1 MVGQMMM
8 TRMTSYDDKPTQQD
22 PPATLSVTTML
33 ATTPAQFSANNGTN
47 SYGAN
52 NGTTNSYANHNGTTN
67 LYANHNGANNSYVNN
82 GGANRSSAASNSN
95 QWSTE
100 RQVTAT

>member
-1 MVGQMMM
+1 MMM

-33 ATTPAQFSANNGTN
+33 ATTPAQFSANNGT
-47 SYGAN
+47 
-52 NGTTNSYANHNGTTN
+52 TNSYANHNGTTN
-67 LYANHNGANNSYVNN
+67 LYANHNGANNSYVNH

>member
-1 MVGQMMM
+1 M
-8 TRMTSYDDKPTQQD
+8 
-22 PPATLSVTTML
+22 TTML
-33 ATTPAQFSANNGTN
+33 ATTPAQFSANNGT
-47 SYGAN
+47 
-52 NGTTNSYANHNGTTN
+52 TNSYANHNGTTNHDGMTNHNGKTN
-67 LYANHNGANNSYVNN
+67 LYANHNGANNSYVNH

>member
-1 MVGQMMM
+1 MEDGL
-8 TRMTSYDDKPTQQD
+8 SNEDDKPTEQD

-52 NGTTNSYANHNGTTN
+52 NGTNSYANHNGTTN
-67 LYANHNGANNSYVNN
+67 LYANHNGANNSYVNH

>member
-47 SYGAN
+47 NSYAAN
-52 NGTTNSYANHNGTTN
+52 NGTKN
-67 LYANHNGANNSYVNN
+67 LYENHNGANNSYVNH

>member
-33 ATTPAQFSANNGTN
+33 ATTPAQFSANNGT
-47 SYGAN
+47 
-52 NGTTNSYANHNGTTN
+52 TNSYANHNGTTN
-67 LYANHNGANNSYVNN
+67 LYANHNGANNSYVNH